1 MPDDPRKT
9 NEGPAVE
16 APEEEQKGTA
26 ATVERTSP
34 CECVIRIEAT
44 AEYLEK
50 RYHEE
55 LGSVQTEV
63 ALPGFRRGKAPVAL
77 VERRMGRTL
86 KNDVVS
92 AVITECYDE
101 AVEKNDL
108 TVVNQAETPDLEK
121 LQWEPGQPIDV
132 TFRCEVLPQLEVQEQ
147 DYKGLEVEAPALEV
161 TDELFQQERDRFA
174 QQFATWEEVKSKGV
188 DWDDYV
194 EAAASVVSAG
204 WSQQVQFYPRSERIG
219 PFNAD
224 TIKAALADAKAGDE
238 VELEAEVDAARVP
251 QDSELKPLAGQKV
264 TLNLTLKNVVRR
276 HVPEVDDELAKKL
289 GLKDVAEI
297 DGLVRERLQAA
308 VAERK
313 AELTRHM
320 LVDKVLEKVS
330 FDLPAS
336 LVDRAA
342 DQEQARTLVRMLRM
356 GVARE
361 DAERRAA
368 DTSGRTRQGVI
379 RRLKSAY
386 VLRKVAEKERV
397 LVTESEVESQVR
409 AFATRQGWREER
421 AAAYLEERGMLRSLR
436 DDMRESKTLDLLV
449 ESAHVKE
456 ISAEEFSKRHGAEHA
471 DEGASAE
478 HE

>member
-1 MPDDPRKT
+1 MSDDPEKT
-9 NEGPAVE
+9 NATPEGA
-16 APEEEQKGTA
+16 APEEEKGTA

-34 CECVIRIEAT
+34 CECVIRVEAT
-44 AEYLEK
+44 AEYLQK
-50 RYHEE
+50 RYREE

-63 ALPGFRRGKAPVAL
+63 ALPGFRRGKAPVTL
-77 VERRMGRTL
+77 VERRMGKTL

-92 AVITECYDE
+92 AVINECYDE

-121 LQWEPGQPIDV
+121 LQWEPGQPVDV
-132 TFRCEVLPQLEVQEQ
+132 KFRCEVLPELKVEEQ
-147 DYKGLEVEAPALEV
+147 DYKGLEVEAPALVV
-161 TDELFQQERDRFA
+161 TDELFEQEKARFA
-174 QQFATWEEVKSKGV
+174 QQFATWEEVKAKGV

-194 EAAASVVSAG
+194 EAMASVVSAG
-204 WSQQVQFYPRSERIG
+204 WSQQVQFYPRSEKIG

-224 TIKAALADAKAGDE
+224 TIKAALADATVGDE
-238 VELEAEVDAARVP
+238 VELEAEVDAARAP
-251 QDSELKPLAGQKV
+251 QESELKPFAGQKV
-264 TLNLTLKNVVRR
+264 ALKLTLKNVVRR
-276 HVPEVDDELAKKL
+276 HVPAVDDELAKKL
-289 GLKDVAEI
+289 GLKDLAEI
-297 DGLVRERLQAA
+297 EGLVRERLQAA

-313 AELTRHM
+313 TEMTRHL
-320 LVDKVLEKVS
+320 LVDRLLEKVS

-342 DQEQARTLVRMLRM
+342 EQEQARNLVRMLRM

-368 DTSGRTRQGVI
+368 DTSGRTREGVI

-409 AFATRQGWREER
+409 AFAARQGWRQER
-421 AAAYLEERGMLRSLR
+421 AAGYLEERGMLRSLR
-436 DDMRESKTLDLLV
+436 DDMRESKTLDLMV
-449 ESAHVKE
+449 QNAHVKE
-456 ISAEEFSKRHGAEHA
+456 ISPEEFSKRHGAQHA

-478 HE
+478 TD